1 MPYFRNLTT
10 ILLFIIIVSE
20 AKAQTL
26 KDPIYLN
33 FSFFPASISGT
44 NATDLSISSVE
55 ANLGTP
61 VIKIGNKIQLINI
74 LYYRNSRF
82 DFQPNNSI
90 ENETLASDL
99 HDVRYSA
106 VFRVN
111 ISKRV
116 EFLSINRILIRSD
129 LKEDINSDDFFPF
142 LIALGN
148 YSIGG
153 DPNFTIGV
161 GVALTS
167 DFRYNALIPIAAL
180 RYESEKTKLEIVYP
194 NLNLLYKKSPNLEFG
209 LFGNVDGA
217 ISNVQGNSFD
227 NTTIQYQR
235 NLQVL
240 IAPTVSFRIFKQ
252 IFGHLKAGIVP
263 ISNIQA
269 LDGSFQKIDVLSR
282 ELDPHFFV
290 RSGISLRLNN

>member
-1 MPYFRNLTT
+1 LIACVIPKVIYNIFIAFEKNLVPQDLT
-10 ILLFIIIVSE
+10 IVFPELALDKPEPIRYGKNESFSSLSE
-20 AKAQTL
+20 A
-26 KDPIYLN
+26 
-33 FSFFPASISGT
+33 
-44 NATDLSISSVE
+44 
-55 ANLGTP
+55 
-61 VIKIGNKIQLINI
+61 
-74 LYYRNSRF
+74 
-82 DFQPNNSI
+82 
-90 ENETLASDL
+90 
-99 HDVRYSA
+99 
-106 VFRVN
+106 
-111 ISKRV
+111 
-116 EFLSINRILIRSD
+116 

-194 NLNLLYKKSPNLEFG
+194 NLNLLYKKSSNLEFG

-227 NTTIQYQR
+227 NITIQYQR

-252 IFGHLKAGIVP
+252 IFGHLKAGVVP

-269 LDGSFQKIDVLSR
+269 LDGSFQKIDVLTR